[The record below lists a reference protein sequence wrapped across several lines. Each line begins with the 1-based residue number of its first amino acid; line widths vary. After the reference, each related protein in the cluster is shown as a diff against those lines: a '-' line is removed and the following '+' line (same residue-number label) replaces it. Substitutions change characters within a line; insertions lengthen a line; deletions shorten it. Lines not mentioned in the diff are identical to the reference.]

1 MRCRHFN
8 CVVYRS
14 MPCETTCQKDAGT
27 TRAMIKV
34 DDGDDGDAAAD
45 ADSVAAWSC

>member
-1 MRCRHFN
+1 
-8 CVVYRS
+8 

-34 DDGDDGDAAAD
+34 DDGDAAAD